1 MNEILRVAAFSGGRS
16 VPSARFRVRQY
27 VQDLRTQQI
36 EMDEYLPAVG
46 DAYPPT
52 GAAARLPW
60 LASQLVQRLKQVRAA
75 RGHQLTVLQRQMVS
89 TINTLEWLTG
99 RPRLLD
105 VDDAIWLSA
114 RFGSVR
120 RLARRCDGIVCGNT
134 WLADYFSR
142 YHQRIHVVPTAVDTR
157 LFRPAPVSLVAPRR
171 FIGWIGTSG
180 NLKYLRE
187 IEPVL
192 MKVLARLEDVDL
204 LVISD
209 QAPLLQQLPLSRVVY
224 RRWSE
229 NNEVSDIQAMSVG
242 LMPLQDNEWARA
254 KCSFKMLQYMAC
266 GVPAVVSP
274 VGMNRQV
281 AGYGGALLAK
291 DEEEWVD
298 ALVSL
303 LLDETLRQSLGS
315 AARKVVEHHYA
326 TPVVA
331 ASLAAIY
338 RQYV

>member
-1 MNEILRVAAFSGGRS
+1 MNEMIKVAAFSGGQS

-27 VQDLRTQQI
+27 VKDLRTHQI
-36 EMDEYLPAVG
+36 DMDEYMPVVG
-46 DAYPPT
+46 DAYPPV
-52 GAAARLPW
+52 GVAARLPW
-60 LASQLVQRLKQVRAA
+60 LTSQLAQRFKQVHAA

-89 TINTLEWLTG
+89 TVNTFEWLTK

-114 RFGSVR
+114 RFGSVP
-120 RLARRCDGIVCGNT
+120 RLVRQCDGVVCGNS

-142 YHQRIHVVPTAVDTR
+142 FNERIHVVPTAVDTR
-157 LFRPAPVSLVAPRR
+157 LFRPARVPPGAARR

-180 NLKYLRE
+180 NLKYLQA
-187 IEPVL
+187 IEPAL
-192 MKVLARLEDVDL
+192 LKVLAQLDDVDV

-209 QAPLLQQLPLSRVVY
+209 KAPELHQLPASRVVY
-224 RRWSE
+224 RSWSAK
-229 NNEVSDIQAMSVG
+229 NEVADIQAMSVG
-242 LMPLQDNEWARA
+242 LMPLQDSEWARA

-274 VGMNRQV
+274 VGMNSEV
-281 AGYGGALLAK
+281 AALGGALLAQSFAG
-291 DEEEWVD
+291 WVD
-298 ALVSL
+298 ALASL
-303 LLDETLRQSLGS
+303 LRDETLRQSCG
-315 AARKVVEHHYA
+315 AVAREVIERHYA

-331 ASLAAIY
+331 ASLAGIY